1 MVTGMDSLAFAAAL
15 SVMVTVVM
23 LFVVAYSVSATG
35 RKKHVVARLEHVVNR
50 SPFEA
55 IIDVSALKQEGTAL
69 IPLLGSLF
77 AGKGWADNVNG
88 ELETANVRLRVGE
101 YVALRLAIALVF
113 FAVAIYAAGHGVIGI
128 IVGVVAAIVGYSLP
142 KMYIKHKINARLMK
156 FDDQLVEAL
165 SLVSNALRSGF
176 GFLQALDLAA
186 DQLRDPLATEFK
198 RTITDINVGAS
209 FEDALLALN
218 QRIQSKDLD
227 IAVTAILIQRTV
239 GGNLAEI
246 LDTVAH
252 TMRERSRIKGELRT
266 LTAQQK
272 MSGYIVGGLP
282 IVIIGALLLLGR
294 FTGDTYMETLFTTDS
309 GRIALMAG
317 CVLEGIGIMI
327 IRKILAIEV

>member
-1 MVTGMDSLAFAAAL
+1 MDVLALAAAL
-15 SVMVTVVM
+15 SVMATVAM
-23 LFVVAYSVSATG
+23 LFSVFYATSAGAGNRRVVS
-35 RKKHVVARLEHVVNR
+35 RLEHVVNR

-55 IIDVSALKQEGTAL
+55 AADVSALRQSGAGF
-69 IPLLGSLF
+69 IPLLGGLF
-77 AGKGWADNVNG
+77 AGKGWAENVND
-88 ELETANVRLRVGE
+88 ELERADVHLRVGE
-101 YVALRLAIALVF
+101 YVSLRVAIALVL
-113 FAVAIYAAGHGVIGI
+113 FAVAIFLLGQGTFGL
-128 IVGVVAAIVGYSLP
+128 VGGAVVAVVGYKLP
-142 KMYIKHKINARLMK
+142 KTYVTRRIKARLAK

-165 SLVSNALRSGF
+165 SLVANALRSGF
-176 GFLQALDLAA
+176 GFLQSMDLAA
-186 DQLRDPLATEFK
+186 EQLKDPLALEFK

-218 QRIQSKDLD
+218 QRVGSKDLD
-227 IAVTAILIQRTV
+227 IVVTAILIQRTV

-282 IVIIGALLLLGR
+282 IVIIGILLLMGR
-294 FTGDTYMETLFTTDS
+294 VMGDTYMQTLFTTNPGRVALLS
-309 GRIALMAG
+309 GCA
-317 CVLEGIGIMI
+317 LEGVGIMI